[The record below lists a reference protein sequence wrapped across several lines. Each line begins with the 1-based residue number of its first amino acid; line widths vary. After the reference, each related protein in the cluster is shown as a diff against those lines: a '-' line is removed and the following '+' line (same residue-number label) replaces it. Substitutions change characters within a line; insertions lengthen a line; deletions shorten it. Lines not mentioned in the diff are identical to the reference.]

1 MKKDQAWG
9 IASAVGAYTL
19 WGFLPIYWKLIQ
31 QIPALEILAHR
42 IVWCLLFMG
51 IVLFATRGMLSFCQ
65 EIRSIAYQRKRLLG
79 LVCAAALITLNWLIY
94 IWAVNDNRIVET
106 SLGYY
111 INPLVSV
118 FLGII
123 VLKERLTFWQTVAV
137 VLAGLG
143 VLNLTFNFGAFPW
156 VSVSLAISFGLYGL
170 VKKIVNIG
178 AITSITL
185 ETLLLS
191 PLALIYI
198 VYLQQ
203 QEVGAFD
210 FGQSM
215 ITGMLI
221 GSGIVTAIPMVLFSN
236 SAIRLPLTVLG
247 FIQYLSPTIAL
258 FIGVFL
264 YHEPFSLT
272 HLISFSLIWLALGI
286 FSLARTR
293 TFVRIEAIV
302 MKTAKKYFSAKGEDY
317 F

>member
-1 MKKDQAWG
+1 MKKEQAWG
-9 IASAVGAYTL
+9 VASAVGAYTL
-19 WGFLPIYWKLIQ
+19 WGFLPIYWKIIQ

-51 IVLFATRGMLSFCQ
+51 IVLCATKGIFSFRQ
-65 EIRSIAYQRKRLLG
+65 EIRSIASQRKRALG
-79 LVCAAALITLNWLIY
+79 LICAALLITLNWLIY

-123 VLKERLTFWQTVAV
+123 VLKERLTFWQTAAV
-137 VLAGLG
+137 GLAGLG
-143 VLNLTFNFGAFPW
+143 VLNLTWNFGTFPW
-156 VSVSLAISFGLYGL
+156 VSVSLAVSFGLYGL

-191 PLALIYI
+191 PFALGYI
-198 VYLQQ
+198 IYLQHQ
-203 QEVGAFD
+203 GVGSFD
-210 FGQSM
+210 LTLPM
-215 ITGMLI
+215 IAVMLV

-236 SAIRLPLTVLG
+236 SAIRLPLSVLG

-264 YHEPFSLT
+264 YHEPFSIT
-272 HLISFSLIWLALGI
+272 HFLSFSLIWLALGI
-286 FSLARTR
+286 FSMARTKA
-293 TFVRIEAIV
+293 FVRIEAAVI
-302 MKTAKKYFSAKGEDY
+302 KTVKKYCPAKGEEY
-317 F
+317 Y

>member
-1 MKKDQAWG
+1 MKKEQAWG
-9 IASAVGAYTL
+9 IASAIGAYTL

-51 IVLFATRGMLSFCQ
+51 MALFATKGIISFRR
-65 EIRSIAYQRKRLLG
+65 EIRNIADQRKRLFG
-79 LVCAAALITLNWLIY
+79 LVCAAVLITLNWLIY

-143 VLNLTFNFGAFPW
+143 VLNLTFNFGTFPW

-198 VYLQQ
+198 AYLQWQ
-203 QEVGAFD
+203 GIGAFD

-215 ITGMLI
+215 IAGMLI

-272 HLISFSLIWLALGI
+272 HLISFSLIWLALVI
-286 FSLARTR
+286 FSLARTKA
-293 TFVRIEAIV
+293 FVHIEAAM
-302 MKTAKKYFSAKGEDY
+302 MKTAEKVF
-317 F
+317 FR